1 MHLTKRTAFGL
12 ATIAALGAGLATGTA
27 SAHTGVGTASGFGA
41 GFLHPILGLD
51 HLAAMLAAGVW
62 AGQLGGRA
70 RVALPGAFL
79 ALIAAGMA
87 LGMATP
93 AFALTEV
100 LILVSLAVIGLLIA
114 LEARLR
120 TVWAAALVG
129 LFALFHG
136 HAHGPEVTEGVAG
149 IEYMAGFAL
158 ATAMLHGVGIGAVAT
173 LGARFR
179 SVVRFAGAA
188 SALIGVALAT
198 GLVA

>member
-136 HAHGPEVTEGVAG
+136 HAHGHEAPATASGLEYALGALAGTALLLVAG
-149 IEYMAGFAL
+149 L
-158 ATAMLHGVGIGAVAT
+158 AAQHPFGR
-173 LGARFR
+173 LGARIAGLLAL
-179 SVVRFAGAA
+179 AGA
-188 SALIGVALAT
+188 GALAI
-198 GLVA
+198 GA